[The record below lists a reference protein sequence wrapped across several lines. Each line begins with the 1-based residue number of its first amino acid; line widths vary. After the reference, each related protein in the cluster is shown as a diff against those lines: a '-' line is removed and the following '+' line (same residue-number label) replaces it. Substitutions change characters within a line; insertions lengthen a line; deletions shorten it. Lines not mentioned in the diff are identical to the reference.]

1 MTDRLDLLADLLD
14 AARRAG
20 ATSADAVAFD
30 ATSLNVAWRLG
41 ALEKV
46 EQAETGDV
54 GLRVFVGKRHATVS
68 STDDSPGVLREA
80 AERAVAMA
88 RAAPEDAYAG
98 LADPGQLAGDPPE
111 IDMLDEAEAGTEA
124 LVEAAREAED
134 AARAVAGVTNSEG
147 AEAACS
153 RAAIALAATN
163 GFARAYRTSG
173 HSVSV
178 SVLAGEGT
186 AMERDYDYTTAVHRE
201 DLESPGEVGRRAGER
216 AVRRLG
222 ARKVGSKQVPVVYDP
237 RVSASLVRHY
247 AAAINGAAVARG
259 TSFLKDSLGE
269 RALAPGVAVVDDP
282 HRPRGLNSRPFDGEG
297 LPCRRRLLAEDG
309 ILATWILDLASSR
322 QLGLEPTGNASRGV
336 SSPPAPSVTNLYMEA
351 GAASPEELVG
361 GVADGFYVAE
371 LIGMGVNM
379 VTGDYSRGASGFWIE
394 NGEIAYPVS
403 EVTVAGNLRDMLARL
418 TPADDLAFRHGA
430 DAPTLLVE
438 GMTVAGT

>member
-46 EQAETGDV
+46 ERAETGDV

-68 STDDSPGVLREA
+68 STDDSPEVLREA

-124 LVEAAREAED
+124 LVEAVREAED
-134 AARAVAGVTNSEG
+134 AARAVVGVTNSEG

-173 HSVSV
+173 HSLSV

-201 DLESPGEVGRRAGER
+201 DLETPGEVGRRAGER

-222 ARKVGSKQVPVVYDP
+222 ARKAGSKQVPVVYDP

-269 RALAPGVAVVDDP
+269 RVLAPGVAVVDDP

-309 ILATWILDLASSR
+309 ILATWTLDLASSR